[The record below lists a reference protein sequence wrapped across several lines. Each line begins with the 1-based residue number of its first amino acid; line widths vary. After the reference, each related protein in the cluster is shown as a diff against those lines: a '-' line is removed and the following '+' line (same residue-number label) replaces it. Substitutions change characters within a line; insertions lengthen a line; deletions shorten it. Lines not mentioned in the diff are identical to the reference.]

1 MQKMKIELKHIVMM
15 LCTGF
20 LLALVGCT
28 EDSADGTTEQ
38 RTHNLRLSLGSRQYD
53 FDMTRS
59 AGDLPAN
66 FMDYETYRKRSDIQL
81 PPFSQIQCYLT
92 TVNTDEDPISC
103 TFTYQ
108 EIDNPNVAND
118 KDDIWTTR
126 VPLKEKDVNGNPM
139 NYYFYGYLPKGG
151 VGGTV
156 AINRLGTNDGY
167 EKGAI
172 LTLNGLNAVTPE
184 DICIIVGA
192 QGYAANATVPD
203 MSTRLGKFSFQPSA
217 TTTDDNIFLLIDHLY
232 AGLQFYMQLDSKYAA
247 LRKIKVTH
255 IELTPGDGNNEVYET
270 VDATVKIVANES
282 QINPIVEHLNS
293 AGVNISGDVT
303 FTTHLGTNPVPAV
316 LYGGRED
323 EEGKYLTTESMPF
336 QACFCPS
343 TNRKFTLETTYDVY
357 DRKDN
362 LIRERQK
369 ARNTISLE
377 YNLNAGQ
384 IHTLNITVKPTFLY
398 MLSEPDLDNPTFD
411 VN

>member
-1 MQKMKIELKHIVMM
+1 MESELKHIVMM
-15 LCTGF
+15 LCTGL

-38 RTHNLRLSLGSRQYD
+38 RTHNLRLCLGSRQYD
-53 FDMTRS
+53 SDMTRAS
-59 AGDLPAN
+59 GDLPAN

-92 TVNTDEDPISC
+92 TANTEEDPISC

-108 EIDNPNVAND
+108 EIDNPSDNSD

-126 VPLKEKDVNGNPM
+126 VALKEKDGNGAPM
-139 NYYFYGYLPKGG
+139 NYYLYGYLPKGG
-151 VGGTV
+151 VDGTV
-156 AINRLGTNDGY
+156 TISRLDTGDGY

-172 LTLNGLNAVTPE
+172 LTLHGLNAVTPE

-192 QGYAANATVPD
+192 QGYAADAAVPD
-203 MSTRLGKFSFQPSA
+203 MSTRLGQFSFQPSDN
-217 TTTDDNIFLLIDHLY
+217 TTEDNIFLLIDHLY
-232 AGLQFYMQLDSKYAA
+232 AGLQLYMQLDPKYAA

-255 IELTPGDGNNEVYET
+255 LALTPGDGNGEVYET
-270 VDATVKIVANES
+270 VDATVKIVANDS
-282 QINPIVEHLNS
+282 QINPIVKHFNS
-293 AGVNISGDVT
+293 SGENISGDVT
-303 FTTHLGTNPVPAV
+303 FVTHMGTSPVPAV

-323 EEGKYLTTESMPF
+323 EEGKYLTTESTPF

-362 LIRERQK
+362 LIREKQK

-377 YNLNAGQ
+377 YHLNAGQ

-398 MLSEPDLDNPTFD
+398 MLSEPDLDNPKFD

>member
-1 MQKMKIELKHIVMM
+1 MKIELNHIVMM

-59 AGDLPAN
+59 AGALPTN

-81 PPFSQIQCYLT
+81 PPFPQIQCYLT
-92 TVNTDEDPISC
+92 TADADEDPIFC

-108 EIDNPNVAND
+108 EIDNPSDAND
-118 KDDIWTTR
+118 KNDIWTTR

-139 NYYFYGYLPKGG
+139 NYYLYGYLPKGG

-156 AINRLGTNDGY
+156 AINRLGTNDSY
-167 EKGAI
+167 DKGAI
-172 LTLNGLNAVTPE
+172 LTLNSLNAVTPE

-192 QGYAANATVPD
+192 QGYAAGTEVPD
-203 MSTRLGKFSFQPSA
+203 MSTRLGKFTFQPST
-217 TTTDDNIFLLIDHLY
+217 TTTDDNVFLLIDHLY
-232 AGLQFYMQLDSKYAA
+232 AGLQFYMQLDPKYAA

-255 IELTPGDGNNEVYET
+255 IELTPGDGNSEVYET
-270 VDATVKIVANES
+270 VDATVKIVANEL
-282 QINPIVEHLNS
+282 QINPIVEQLNS
-293 AGVNISGDVT
+293 AGVNISGDVE
-303 FTTHLGTNPVPAV
+303 FTTHRGTNPVPAV
-316 LYGGRED
+316 LYGGREG
-323 EEGKYLTTESMPF
+323 EEGKFLTTVSMPF

-343 TNRKFTLETTYDVY
+343 TNKKFTLETIYDVY

-362 LIRERQK
+362 LIREKQK

-398 MLSEPDLDNPTFD
+398 MLSEPDLDNPTFG